1 MGNENVLS
9 LEKEKNMVV
18 EINKSLNKQN
28 DILFEEVLLRLREY
42 SSSIHMLN
50 EKVPTLQIENDWIQ
64 RVDEKIQ
71 SLERNHSTAPSSDEE
86 FSSLQKENEIFSE
99 LQQAIATLPMNSE
112 SIERIINDYSV
123 RLESEVMGHKL
134 TKSNFSIAM
143 TQYETLLK
151 IIDDLRDQIDILP
164 SLVQWQKVKEGF
176 LSLKERYD
184 ALVKKEEE
192 SNQTKSL
199 ETNMGNKLNLQ
210 DRVKAL
216 ALKGI
221 AVLDEEGIN
230 IPGSKGSI
238 GRVNKVGRPLST
250 NKELL
255 NFLEMDGR
263 KAEPARITEIM
274 KGAEEVLKERK
285 LMTDKYMD
293 VVLRD

>member
-1 MGNENVLS
+1 
-9 LEKEKNMVV
+9 MVV
-18 EINKSLNKQN
+18 EINKSLIKQN

-71 SLERNHSTAPSSDEE
+71 SLVRNHSTAPSLDEE
-86 FSSLQKENEIFSE
+86 FLSLQKENEIFSE
-99 LQQAIATLPMNSE
+99 LQQAIAILPMNSE

-199 ETNMGNKLNLQ
+199 KTNMGNKLNLQ
-210 DRVKAL
+210 DKVKAL

-238 GRVNKVGRPLST
+238 GRVNKVGRPLSK

-255 NFLEMDGR
+255 NFLEMDSR

>member
-1 MGNENVLS
+1 
-9 LEKEKNMVV
+9 MVV

-71 SLERNHSTAPSSDEE
+71 SLERNHSTAPSLDEE
-86 FSSLQKENEIFSE
+86 FLSLQKENEIFSE
-99 LQQAIATLPMNSE
+99 LQQAIAILPMNSE

-199 ETNMGNKLNLQ
+199 KTNMGIKLNLQ
-210 DRVKAL
+210 DKVKAL

-255 NFLEMDGR
+255 NFLEMDSR

>member
-1 MGNENVLS
+1 
-9 LEKEKNMVV
+9 MVV

-71 SLERNHSTAPSSDEE
+71 SLERNHSTAPSLDEE
-86 FSSLQKENEIFSE
+86 FLSLQKENEIFSE
-99 LQQAIATLPMNSE
+99 LQQAIAILPMNSE

-199 ETNMGNKLNLQ
+199 KTNMGNKLNLQ
-210 DRVKAL
+210 DKVKAL

-255 NFLEMDGR
+255 NFLEMDSR

>member
-1 MGNENVLS
+1 
-9 LEKEKNMVV
+9 MVV

-71 SLERNHSTAPSSDEE
+71 SLVRNHSTAPSLDEE
-86 FSSLQKENEIFSE
+86 FLSLQKENEIFSE
-99 LQQAIATLPMNSE
+99 LQQAIAILPMNSE

-199 ETNMGNKLNLQ
+199 KTNMGNKLNLQ
-210 DRVKAL
+210 DKVKAL

-255 NFLEMDGR
+255 NFLEMDSR